1 MTQPLCLYFR
11 IYIDVKNIKLI
22 RGVLIL
28 KLFALFI
35 GVFCHCN
42 LYAQAG
48 ILDQSFGVG
57 GKVSIDFI
65 NDRDEAFVVKVQ
77 TAVAK

>member
-1 MTQPLCLYFR
+1 MFIFSY
-11 IYIDVKNIKLI
+11 IYDVKNIKLI

-48 ILDQSFGVG
+48 ILDQIFGIG

-77 TAVAK
+77 NAVAK